1 MPRGSNQ
8 KFKFTY
14 LMKIMTEK
22 TDDEHSLTMPQIL
35 DELKKYEV
43 SAERKSIYEDF
54 KDMERFGIDVIKEHK
69 GRETFYHIAG
79 REFELAEVKLLI
91 DAVQS
96 AKFITQKKSKLLIS
110 KVKKFVS
117 EHQAKQLQRQI
128 VINDRVKTMNESVYY
143 NMDDIHT
150 AINQNRK
157 IKFKYYKWDIDKKLV
172 ERHGGIYFVV
182 SPWALLWDD
191 ENYYMIAF
199 DDWDNKI
206 KHYRVDK
213 MMYIEVGKDE
223 RAGKEEFKNFDM
235 AKYSKAT
242 FGMYHGDKTKV
253 CIKFTNHMCGVFIDR
268 FGKDTIFRKTDENH
282 SELVVDI
289 NVSPQFFGWIFS
301 LGNDVEIVSPKEVV
315 NELREYTKKFMLKY
329 ELIRGEL

>member
-14 LMKIMTEK
+14 LMKIMAEK
-22 TDDEHSLTMPQIL
+22 TDDEHSLTMTQIL
-35 DELKKYEV
+35 EELEKYEV

-54 KDMERFGIDVIKEHK
+54 KDMSKLGIDVIKEQR

-96 AKFITQKKSKLLIS
+96 AKFITQKKSKSLIS
-110 KVKKFVS
+110 KVKNFVS

-143 NMDDIHT
+143 NVDDIHT

-172 ERHGGIYFVV
+172 ERHGGSYFVV

-213 MMYIEVGKDE
+213 MMYIEVGNDE

-242 FGMYHGDKTKV
+242 FGMYHGEKTKV
-253 CIKFTNHMCGVFIDR
+253 CIKFANHMCGVFIDR
-268 FGKDTIFRKTDENH
+268 FGKDTLFRKIDENH
-282 SELVVDI
+282 SELIVDI

-301 LGNDVEIVSPKEVV
+301 LGNDVEIVSPREVV
-315 NELREYTKKFMLKY
+315 NELREYTKKFIMKY
-329 ELIRGEL
+329 E

>member
-1 MPRGSNQ
+1 M
-8 KFKFTY
+8 
-14 LMKIMTEK
+14 
-22 TDDEHSLTMPQIL
+22 
-35 DELKKYEV
+35 
-43 SAERKSIYEDF
+43 
-54 KDMERFGIDVIKEHK
+54 

-143 NMDDIHT
+143 NVDDIHT

-157 IKFKYYKWDIDKKLV
+157 IKFKYYKWDINKKLV

>member
-14 LMKIMTEK
+14 LMKIMAEK
-22 TDDEHSLTMPQIL
+22 TDDEHSLTMTQIL
-35 DELKKYEV
+35 EELEKYEV

-54 KDMERFGIDVIKEHK
+54 KDMSKLGIDVIKEQR

-96 AKFITQKKSKLLIS
+96 AKFITQKKSKSLIS
-110 KVKKFVS
+110 KVKNFVS

-143 NMDDIHT
+143 NVDDIHT

-172 ERHGGIYFVV
+172 ERHGGSYFIV

-213 MMYIEVGKDE
+213 MMYIEVGNDE
-223 RAGKEEFKNFDM
+223 RSGKEEFKNFDM

-242 FGMYHGDKTKV
+242 FGMYHGEKTKV
-253 CIKFTNHMCGVFIDR
+253 CIKFANHMCGVFIDR
-268 FGKDTIFRKTDENH
+268 FGKDTLFRKIDENH
-282 SELVVDI
+282 SELIVDI

-301 LGNDVEIVSPKEVV
+301 LGNDVEIVSPREVV
-315 NELREYTKKFMLKY
+315 NELREYTKKFIMKY
-329 ELIRGEL
+329 E

>member
-14 LMKIMTEK
+14 LTKIMTEK
-22 TDDEHSLTMPQIL
+22 TDDEHSLNMPQIL

-54 KDMERFGIDVIKEHK
+54 KDMERFGIDIIKEQK

-143 NMDDIHT
+143 NVDDIHT

-157 IKFKYYKWDIDKKLV
+157 IKFKYYKWDINKKLV

>member
-14 LMKIMTEK
+14 LMKIMAEK

-35 DELKKYEV
+35 EELEKYEV

-54 KDMERFGIDVIKEHK
+54 KDMAKLGIDVIKEQR

-96 AKFITQKKSKLLIS
+96 AKFITQKKSKSLIS
-110 KVKKFVS
+110 KVKNFVS

-143 NMDDIHT
+143 NVDDIHT

-172 ERHGGIYFVV
+172 ERHGGSYFFV

-206 KHYRVDK
+206 KHY
-213 MMYIEVGKDE
+213 
-223 RAGKEEFKNFDM
+223 FDM

-242 FGMYHGDKTKV
+242 FGMYRGEKTKV
-253 CIKFTNHMCGVFIDR
+253 CIKFANHMCGVFIDR
-268 FGKDTIFRKTDENH
+268 FGKDTLFRKTDENH
-282 SELVVDI
+282 SELIADV

-315 NELREYTKKFMLKY
+315 NELREYTKKFIMKY
-329 ELIRGEL
+329 E

>member
-14 LMKIMTEK
+14 LMKIMAEK

-35 DELKKYEV
+35 EELEKYEV

-54 KDMERFGIDVIKEHK
+54 KDMSKLGIDVIKEQR

-96 AKFITQKKSKLLIS
+96 AKFITQKKSKSLIS
-110 KVKKFVS
+110 KVKNFVS

-143 NMDDIHT
+143 NVDDIHT

-172 ERHGGIYFVV
+172 ERHGGSYFIV

-213 MMYIEVGKDE
+213 MMYIEVGNDE

-242 FGMYHGDKTKV
+242 FGMYHGEKTKV
-253 CIKFTNHMCGVFIDR
+253 CIKFANHMCGVFIDR
-268 FGKDTIFRKTDENH
+268 FGKDTLFRKIDEKH
-282 SELVVDI
+282 SELIADI

-315 NELREYTKKFMLKY
+315 NELREYTKKFIMKY
-329 ELIRGEL
+329 E

>member
-14 LMKIMTEK
+14 LMKIMAEK

-35 DELKKYEV
+35 EELEKYEV

-54 KDMERFGIDVIKEHK
+54 KDMSKLGIDIIKEQR

-96 AKFITQKKSKLLIS
+96 AKFITQKKSKSLIS
-110 KVKKFVS
+110 KVKNFVS

-143 NMDDIHT
+143 NVDDIHT

-172 ERHGGIYFVV
+172 ERHGGSYFIV

-213 MMYIEVGKDE
+213 MMYIEVGNDE

-242 FGMYHGDKTKV
+242 FGMYHGEKTKV
-253 CIKFTNHMCGVFIDR
+253 CIKFANHMCGVFIDR
-268 FGKDTIFRKTDENH
+268 FGKDTLFRKIDENH
-282 SELVVDI
+282 SELIVDI

-301 LGNDVEIVSPKEVV
+301 LGNDVEIVSPREVV
-315 NELREYTKKFMLKY
+315 NELREYTKKFIMKY
-329 ELIRGEL
+329 E

>member
-14 LMKIMTEK
+14 LMKIMAEK

-35 DELKKYEV
+35 EELEKYEV

-54 KDMERFGIDVIKEHK
+54 KDMSKLGIDVIKEQR

-96 AKFITQKKSKLLIS
+96 AKFITQKKSKSLIS
-110 KVKKFVS
+110 KVKNFVS

-143 NMDDIHT
+143 NVDDIYT

-172 ERHGGIYFVV
+172 ERHGGSYFFV

-213 MMYIEVGKDE
+213 MMYIEVGNDE

-242 FGMYHGDKTKV
+242 FGMYHGEKTKV
-253 CIKFTNHMCGVFIDR
+253 CIKFANHMCGVFIDR
-268 FGKDTIFRKTDENH
+268 FGKDTLFRKIDENH
-282 SELVVDI
+282 SELIADI

-315 NELREYTKKFMLKY
+315 NELREYTKKFIMKY
-329 ELIRGEL
+329 E

>member
-14 LMKIMTEK
+14 LTKIMTEK
-22 TDDEHSLTMPQIL
+22 TDDEHSLTMPKIL
-35 DELKKYEV
+35 DELEKYEV

-54 KDMERFGIDVIKEHK
+54 KDMERFGIDIIKEQK

-143 NMDDIHT
+143 NVDDIHT

>member
-14 LMKIMTEK
+14 LMKVMAEK

-35 DELKKYEV
+35 EELEKYEV

-54 KDMERFGIDVIKEHK
+54 KDMSKLGIDVIKEQR

-96 AKFITQKKSKLLIS
+96 AKFITQKKSKSLIS
-110 KVKKFVS
+110 KVKNFVS

-143 NMDDIHT
+143 NVDDIHT

-172 ERHGGIYFVV
+172 ERHGGSYFVV

-213 MMYIEVGKDE
+213 MMYIEVGNDE
-223 RAGKEEFKNFDM
+223 RAGEEEFKNFDM

-242 FGMYHGDKTKV
+242 FGMYHGEKTKV
-253 CIKFTNHMCGVFIDR
+253 CIKFANHMCGVFIDR
-268 FGKDTIFRKTDENH
+268 FGKDTLFRKIDENH
-282 SELVVDI
+282 SELIVDI

-301 LGNDVEIVSPKEVV
+301 LGNYVEIVSPKEVV
-315 NELREYTKKFMLKY
+315 NELREYTKKFIMKY
-329 ELIRGEL
+329 E